1 MRKNK
6 QFKIKLFKKN
16 IYIFTKKKR
25 KRNLLFAYLHI
36 EESYRIQTKQTTFR
50 EKETSISKNIL
61 CTVYF
66 HFSKTDNDVSS
77 LIETR
82 LIRPFRATQV
92 ERILSARPTFLRS
105 STRATKAFLPLL
117 ERVEDKFYNVRVLQI
132 SPEPV
137 SPLSPAGSSRGINK
151 FRPLDRRG
159 GKWIKSAAKWRRGG
173 GRSDD
178 KGVARV
184 KLSARIV
191 CEMELPSRFFSSGT
205 RNCSS

>member
-92 ERILSARPTFLRS
+92 ERILSAQRFCALPRARRKLSSLFQSGWRISFITFEFYRFPRS
-105 STRATKAFLPLL
+105 LYRL
-117 ERVEDKFYNVRVLQI
+117 
-132 SPEPV
+132 
-137 SPLSPAGSSRGINK
+137 
-151 FRPLDRRG
+151 FRPPALLAELTSFAR
-159 GKWIKSAAKWRRGG
+159 WIGAA
-173 GRSDD
+173 
-178 KGVARV
+178 
-184 KLSARIV
+184 
-191 CEMELPSRFFSSGT
+191 ENE
-205 RNCSS
+205 

>member
-1 MRKNK
+1 M
-6 QFKIKLFKKN
+6 

-105 STRATKAFLPLL
+105 STRATKAFLPLS

-159 GKWIKSAAKWRRGG
+159 GKWIKSAAKWRREG
-173 GRSDD
+173 GR
-178 KGVARV
+178 VAIKVLRAWNSRRGSFV
-184 KLSARIV
+184 KWSFPPGFFPPEQETALRRKRI
-191 CEMELPSRFFSSGT
+191 
-205 RNCSS
+205 

>member
-1 MRKNK
+1 MLIYILKNRVVFKTNK
-6 QFKIKLFKKN
+6 QRSERKKHRSLKT
-16 IYIFTKKKR
+16 YS
-25 KRNLLFAYLHI
+25 A
-36 EESYRIQTKQTTFR
+36 
-50 EKETSISKNIL
+50 
-61 CTVYF
+61 VYF
-66 HFSKTDNDVSS
+66 HSSKTDNDVSS

-105 STRATKAFLPLL
+105 STRATKAFLPLS

-159 GKWIKSAAKWRRGG
+159 GK
-173 GRSDD
+173 
-178 KGVARV
+178 
-184 KLSARIV
+184 
-191 CEMELPSRFFSSGT
+191 
-205 RNCSS
+205 